1 MGALAVVAFAAL
13 VSHCSAKPHPVAFAN
28 WMSDDL
34 DILWFDPAHPDREG
48 AVLARV
54 APRMEREI
62 KSYMG
67 HEFGWR
73 RSEDPVGEVVGR
85 YTVHEGTRRVDMGMP
100 KNTANSHADA
110 TRPGRDTPAP
120 APKPP
125 KTAEADARR
134 EAGPSKST
142 ATANDPVREPSSSR
156 RSAPSREA
164 LLRGDSAAA
173 FFGSFDG
180 LDSFTAQ
187 RRLANAT
194 SGWASTDVF
203 ALLQEALDRQS
214 LEVVEG
220 LAPSGAA
227 FYAGDDAVVAM
238 LLSVCK
244 WCPSLLYTRAMLK
257 DIMREVRPEMDVDLT
272 DISPLLRARGAARAD
287 TLRAEALR
295 ETEPPLPASG
305 YHSTLASIASTC
317 AATRRRRT
325 CWASD
330 ACRRQGTFCTCHRT
344 GGTRR

>member
-120 APKPP
+120 APKLTLFFSDETGRGVFSELMDATGVRDASERSSQKTVQFYLGCAGSGAPNHFHSAAGNLLVYGRKAWYLQPP
-125 KTAEADARR
+125 GAAAYSIIPAREYLRRYAEEADVLGLRCVQ
-134 EAGPSKST
+134 EAG
-142 ATANDPVREPSSSR
+142 D
-156 RSAPSREA
+156 
-164 LLRGDSAAA
+164 
-173 FFGSFDG
+173 
-180 LDSFTAQ
+180 
-187 RRLANAT
+187 
-194 SGWASTDVF
+194 
-203 ALLQEALDRQS
+203 
-214 LEVVEG
+214 
-220 LAPSGAA
+220 
-227 FYAGDDAVVAM
+227 
-238 LLSVCK
+238 
-244 WCPSLLYTRAMLK
+244 LLYVPSNWGHTTLN
-257 DIMREVRPEMDVDLT
+257 
-272 DISPLLRARGAARAD
+272 LRASVGFAQECNA
-287 TLRAEALR
+287 
-295 ETEPPLPASG
+295 
-305 YHSTLASIASTC
+305 
-317 AATRRRRT
+317 
-325 CWASD
+325 D
-330 ACRRQGTFCTCHRT
+330 ACS
-344 GGTRR
+344 